1 MSGGYPT
8 AGFNVWAKLNGEE
21 SERNRLVERERSND
35 CRVCNHHARC
45 SWLCRDTACNPE
57 KRRGES
63 DASRPGS
70 LGSERRGELGS
81 VTAEFAVI
89 LPAVI
94 LILLLGLQAL
104 ALESGRMKLI
114 GLAAESARALGR
126 GENSSVV
133 DDLLMERGSDLR
145 AEVQYLDLSVCV
157 SVSQKVKMVGFL
169 DFHLTERQC
178 ARKSGL

>member
-1 MSGGYPT
+1 
-8 AGFNVWAKLNGEE
+8 LNGEE

-35 CRVCNHHARC
+35 GRVCNHHPRRRWFC
-45 SWLCRDTACNPE
+45 GDTPCNPE
-57 KRRGES
+57 KRRGKGH
-63 DASRPGS
+63 ATGPGS
-70 LGSERRGELGS
+70 LCSECLGELGS

-94 LILLLGLQAL
+94 LILLLGLQVL

-126 GENSSVV
+126 GEDSSVV
-133 DDLLMERGSDLR
+133 DALLVERGVDLR

-157 SVSQKVKMVGFL
+157 SVIQKVKMVGFL
-169 DFHLTERQC
+169 DFPVSERQC